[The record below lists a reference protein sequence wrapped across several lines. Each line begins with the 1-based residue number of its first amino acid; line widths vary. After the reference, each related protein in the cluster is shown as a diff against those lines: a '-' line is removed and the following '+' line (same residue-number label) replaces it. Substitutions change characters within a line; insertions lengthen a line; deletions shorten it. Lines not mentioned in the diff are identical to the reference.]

1 MCSAVI
7 DACGKR
13 GDIGMAEKLLQEMQQ
28 DAKLQP
34 DVFTYTVLM
43 DAYGKAGELKK
54 MWNLFGDVKKTKRQL
69 QSVVPYSVVIKA
81 CMKNGA
87 VDDGTYTSFIFTFF

>member
-1 MCSAVI
+1 
-7 DACGKR
+7 
-13 GDIGMAEKLLQEMQQ
+13 MAEKLLQEMQQ

-87 VDDGTYTSFIFTFF
+87 VDDGTPTYLPPFMFPYNNNSFFFFNF